1 QAMDIYR
8 NVTLPNMDKVLE
20 LLVKMDNVAKEAD
33 IIYEQM
39 VEQALYVTRDAFLE
53 TEAILDELVEENT
66 KVVEQ
71 MNISANKRTKFAL
84 AFLVT
89 SILAGIALAAI
100 LAVILSH
107 RVTKAVRQVQDMMG
121 KAADG

>member
-1 QAMDIYR
+1 
-8 NVTLPNMDKVLE
+8 
-20 LLVKMDNVAKEAD
+20 
-33 IIYEQM
+33 
-39 VEQALYVTRDAFLE
+39 
-53 TEAILDELVEENT
+53 
-66 KVVEQ
+66 
-71 MNISANKRTKFAL
+71 SANKRTKFAL

-121 KAADG
+121 KAADGDLTVRAEVESKDELGQLSNSFNEFMAKIQAMTRDIYETTITLNKSSKNLLEI